1 MNITINGQTMSVA
14 PGTLADSLITKGED
28 DLWLL
33 NGFAFPPD
41 TLLTDGDTLLC
52 VSKTTPPDESTY
64 DAIWKARYG
73 EAVYTRLKSSHIPI
87 CGAGGLGSH
96 IAISLARLG
105 IGALTIIDKDVVD
118 ITNLG
123 RQAYEM
129 TDLGKPKVTALK
141 EILHRINP
149 FIQVTA
155 VHTTIDSS
163 NYDKYLK
170 GFPYIIEAF
179 DSPENKAEL
188 TSYVLTHY
196 LKTTIIGAS
205 GVSGYDHPN
214 TVTTKEL
221 FSRYYQT
228 GDGHSES
235 ALGLLAPRV
244 MLCAAHEATMLLHL
258 LLSQKES

>member
-1 MNITINGQTMSVA
+1 MNITVNGQARSVA
-14 PGTLADSLITKGED
+14 PGSVTADIITNGSD

-33 NGFAFPPD
+33 NGFAVDGATPLKEGD
-41 TLLTDGDTLLC
+41 ALLR
-52 VSKTTPPDESTY
+52 VSRTEAPDEATY
-64 DAIWKARYG
+64 DAVWNARYG
-73 EAVYTRLKSSHIPI
+73 KTIYNKLKSSHIPI

-105 IGALTIIDKDVVD
+105 IGELTIIDKDVVD

-129 TDLGKPKVTALK
+129 TDLGKPKVIALK
-141 EILHRINP
+141 DILHRINP
-149 FIQVTA
+149 FIKVNA
-155 VHTTIDSS
+155 VHTTINSS
-163 NYDKYLK
+163 NFDNYLK

-179 DSPENKAEL
+179 DSAENKAEL

-196 LKTTIIGAS
+196 PATTLIGAS

-214 TVTTKEL
+214 TVQTKEL

-228 GDGHSES
+228 GEGHSES
-235 ALGLLAPRV
+235 TLGLLAPRV

-258 LLSQKES
+258 LLTQKE